1 MEENEK
7 IFEKAR
13 FLGIPVEGDSAEE
26 KLQNIANHVG
36 LPYNSSPESI
46 SNKLDNIY
54 HDDLNKKNLNQ
65 QGNLNQQENLNQQK
79 NIQKNKHNI
88 QPKQNINQY
97 KNSTKTDEKL
107 RQKLEKSRKI
117 FQNTVNTNQGQQK
130 TAKDEIKQSAAK
142 KGLRALGVPSSLAN
156 LMSKKMGGSD
166 GAKPN
171 ITSAS
176 IKPSLPVIGGILL
189 VGLIVIICVL
199 AIVGLVSEDDISSF
213 NSTKEV
219 KGYITTDDISDK
231 DLSEKLVE
239 LSICSRYTDE
249 EVQTEECMNSNPG
262 KFVTHLKELY
272 NNYKNYKD
280 INGEEI
286 KLDVQLILETISY
299 NRTDSELF
307 DPNTFDEI
315 IIDMDTLA
323 DAMVEKYQEK
333 GDLYY
338 KEEHTTIVKGEIVTN
353 TVCKSVADV
362 IVKSSTGDS
371 IYYRLSDD
379 KYVSYLKYGKVH
391 ENFSGTTKV
400 YDTDIHP
407 LSDSS
412 CIPSGRMYKSSDVVR
427 YSGTTSNSS
436 NDTSGTTPSLT
447 PNNTNVKPQE
457 ITIPIPGLSKA
468 YKVAWVSDLHL
479 ISSADRNSSDTAK
492 NRYNNDF
499 YTSGT
504 HSDEWLPQIVT
515 YLNEG
520 NFDAVIFGGDIVD
533 QGTVENI
540 KLLKEY
546 YDKIT
551 VSNKMYIRADHDY
564 LSNLYGE
571 SGDQNIITSTS
582 DLYSFSLD
590 NVLFVGIDYSNK
602 DLSDSTYNDLTN
614 KINGASNVIIATHVP
629 YESKTSTGLKEKST
643 SLRGR
648 LYYWQSEDSS
658 AAYYF
663 SSGSNIQMNQYLN
676 DNIYNGSKV
685 KYVLAGHMHGDW
697 SGTISSSGLKEQVFN
712 PAFNGYVGVIH
723 LIPS

>member
-54 HDDLNKKNLNQ
+54 HDNNFKTIKIHLTP
-65 QGNLNQQENLNQQK
+65 ENLNQQK

-130 TAKDEIKQSAAK
+130 TAKDEIKQTAAK

-156 LMSKKMGGSD
+156 LLGEKIGESD

-171 ITSAS
+171 ITSAA
-176 IKPSLPVIGGILL
+176 IKSSLPVISGILL
-189 VGLIVIICVL
+189 AGLIVIICVL
-199 AIVGLVSEDDISSF
+199 AIVGLVNEGDISSF

-315 IIDMDTLA
+315 IDEMDTLA

-333 GDLYY
+333 GDLYSIESY
-338 KEEHTTIVKGEIVTN
+338 TDWSSGKAVLKKRCATVQNNVVVKATN
-353 TVCKSVADV
+353 GATV
-362 IVKSSTGDS
+362 
-371 IYYRLSDD
+371 YYRISDD
-379 KYVSYLKYGKVH
+379 KYISYLKYGKVH

-407 LSDSS
+407 SSDSS

-447 PNNTNVKPQE
+447 PNNTNVKPQQ
-457 ITIPIPGLSKA
+457 ITISIPGLSKS

-551 VSNKMYIRADHDY
+551 VPNKMYIRADHDY
-564 LSNLYGE
+564 LNDLYGE

-582 DLYSFSLD
+582 DLYSFSLG

-602 DLSDSTYNDLTN
+602 DLSESTYNDLTN

-697 SGTISSSGLKEQVFN
+697 GGTISSSGLKEQVFN

>member
-1 MEENEK
+1 MEEDEK

-54 HDDLNKKNLNQ
+54 HDDLNKKD
-65 QGNLNQQENLNQQK
+65 LNQQENLNQQK

-130 TAKDEIKQSAAK
+130 TSKDEIKQSAAK

-156 LMSKKMGGSD
+156 LLGEKIGESD

-171 ITSAS
+171 ITSAA
-176 IKPSLPVIGGILL
+176 IKSSLPVISGILL
-189 VGLIVIICVL
+189 AGLIVIICVL
-199 AIVGLVSEDDISSF
+199 AIVGLVNEGDISSF

-315 IIDMDTLA
+315 IDEMDTLA
-323 DAMVEKYQEK
+323 DAMVEKYQER
-333 GDLYY
+333 GDLYSIESY
-338 KEEHTTIVKGEIVTN
+338 TDWSSGKAVLKKRCATVQNNVVVKATN
-353 TVCKSVADV
+353 GATV
-362 IVKSSTGDS
+362 
-371 IYYRLSDD
+371 YYRLSDD

-407 LSDSS
+407 SSDSS

-436 NDTSGTTPSLT
+436 NDISGTTPSLT
-447 PNNTNVKPQE
+447 TNNTSVKPQ
-457 ITIPIPGLSKA
+457 
-468 YKVAWVSDLHL
+468 
-479 ISSADRNSSDTAK
+479 
-492 NRYNNDF
+492 
-499 YTSGT
+499 
-504 HSDEWLPQIVT
+504 
-515 YLNEG
+515 
-520 NFDAVIFGGDIVD
+520 
-533 QGTVENI
+533 
-540 KLLKEY
+540 
-546 YDKIT
+546 
-551 VSNKMYIRADHDY
+551 
-564 LSNLYGE
+564 
-571 SGDQNIITSTS
+571 
-582 DLYSFSLD
+582 
-590 NVLFVGIDYSNK
+590 
-602 DLSDSTYNDLTN
+602 
-614 KINGASNVIIATHVP
+614 
-629 YESKTSTGLKEKST
+629 
-643 SLRGR
+643 
-648 LYYWQSEDSS
+648 
-658 AAYYF
+658 
-663 SSGSNIQMNQYLN
+663 
-676 DNIYNGSKV
+676 
-685 KYVLAGHMHGDW
+685 
-697 SGTISSSGLKEQVFN
+697 
-712 PAFNGYVGVIH
+712 
-723 LIPS
+723 